1 MENNNVKVAENFE
14 EAAVQAAEMIEAG
27 KDVLVDMSQEGKF
40 NVSEIVKPSWFATY
54 GPVVGFGAGCAVAGG
69 LIGYGI
75 SKVVA
80 KCKAKKEAAE
90 IDKAF
95 ADKEA
100 KQKDTVETVEGEV
113 VDETE
118 QAEEKAETKAEK
130 KEDDTKKKK

>member
-1 MENNNVKVAENFE
+1 MENNVKVAENFE
-14 EAAVQAAEMIEAG
+14 EAAATAAEMIDAG

-90 IDKAF
+90 VEKAF

-100 KQKDTVETVEGEV
+100 KQEDTDETVEGEIV
-113 VDETE
+113 NEPE
-118 QAEEKAETKAEK
+118 QAEEKAEKAETK
-130 KEDDTKKKK
+130 KEDDTKKK